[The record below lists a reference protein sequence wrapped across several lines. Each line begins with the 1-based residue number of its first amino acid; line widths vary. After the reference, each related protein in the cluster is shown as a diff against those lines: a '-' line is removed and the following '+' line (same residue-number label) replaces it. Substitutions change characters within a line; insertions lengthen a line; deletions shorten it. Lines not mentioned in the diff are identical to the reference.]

1 MAGDPNRS
9 PALASDLER
18 ENVQFPAYSP
28 REESEPI
35 LRLVSKGRTSIAVFG
50 ELHDFAKPLSKLSSE
65 RDVGH
70 NIATA
75 KCILPKI
82 LRMSFFEL
90 LPLNSPVAAR
100 NSCSVA
106 LRRIREESRSER

>member
-1 MAGDPNRS
+1 MAGDPNRTL
-9 PALASDLER
+9 ALASDLER

-35 LRLVSKGRTSIAVFG
+35 LHLLRKGRASIAVFG
-50 ELHDFAKPLSKLSSE
+50 ELHDLVKPFGNLIAE
-65 RDVGH
+65 RDAGH

-82 LRMSFFEL
+82 L
-90 LPLNSPVAAR
+90 
-100 NSCSVA
+100 
-106 LRRIREESRSER
+106 